1 MPRPRKAKV
10 DYFPHLVKHG
20 KTMYVL
26 EKKYGNDGYAFWF
39 KLLELLGDT
48 ENHFIDCNDP
58 SQWEFLIA
66 KSHVDTEMA
75 ENILQTLQTL
85 DAIDRDLWDKK
96 VIWSENFVFN
106 LSTVYNRRE
115 VSAYNKP
122 EVWDFCKHKH
132 NWDGDSVNINPKD
145 GNINPQREEKER
157 KGKERKG
164 DTITQNFEIFWKAY
178 PKKKAKGKAEGAWK
192 KIKDPENTLT
202 IILKAID
209 WQKNSPDWLRDGGQF
224 IPYPASYLNG
234 KCWEDEEIKQADSWD
249 NNLGEIR

>member
-1 MPRPRKAKV
+1 
-10 DYFPHLVKHG
+10 
-20 KTMYVL
+20 MYVL

-75 ENILQTLQTL
+75 ENILQTLQNL
-85 DAIDRDLWDKK
+85 GAIDRDLWDKK

-122 EVWDFCKHKH
+122 EVWDFCKHKY
-132 NWDGDSVNINPKD
+132 NWNSDSVNINPKD
-145 GNINPQREEKER
+145 VNINPQREEKER
-157 KGKERKG
+157 KGKKRILPLGEFKNIILLEEEFEKLKTQFGEKGTNDRIENLSQYIASKGKKYKSHYATILTWERKNNPG
-164 DTITQNFEIFWKAY
+164 SKNTEISFNW
-178 PKKKAKGKAEGAWK
+178 
-192 KIKDPENTLT
+192 EN
-202 IILKAID
+202 
-209 WQKNSPDWLRDGGQF
+209 
-224 IPYPASYLNG
+224 
-234 KCWEDEEIKQADSWD
+234 
-249 NNLGEIR
+249 EIR